1 MCLPLAAIAQILIW
15 AVVICAALKI
25 LSILVSFIAAKM
37 GPPMSEVAS
46 LLVQILDIIFWAALV
61 IAVILLVFNL
71 LACLIGGGIHLPGL
85 GR

>member
-37 GPPMSEVAS
+37 GAPISEVAG
-46 LLVQILDIIFWAALV
+46 LLVSILDIIFWAALV

-71 LACLIGGGIHLPGL
+71 LACLVGGGIHLPGL